1 MPEDKQLIIHSEV
14 DPGKII
20 SNFSELREEIR
31 KQVEPYVGL
40 DLEAVELKD
49 KKDMLARLRKGRSM
63 IDERRKSVK
72 KEYLVP
78 LNKFEDLCKELNGEF
93 DRAITE
99 IDTSVKSQIKKER
112 DEKWLELWKYMET
125 KVDDQLY
132 EFIGSTNFFF
142 DEKWLNSSVSM
153 KKAQTEIDEKIEKVK
168 KDLQVLSG
176 EAYYDRLIEQY
187 GKSGDISSCLSM
199 RDRLAEQDEQ
209 ARKLKE
215 SMEAQKAEK
224 KTDETIVPGVKDS
237 DLYADVGMNSPTFAT
252 LDPSN
257 HKITTEPAE
266 ESTETKP
273 TTIKVKFEAEGSSV
287 AMMALGD
294 FCRENRI
301 KLRRI

>member
-20 SNFSELREEIR
+20 SNFPELKEEIR

-93 DRAITE
+93 DRAINE

-112 DEKWLELWKYMET
+112 DVRWLDLWKYMDS
-125 KVDDQLY
+125 KVDEQLY
-132 EFIGSTNFFF
+132 EFIGSTDFFF

-187 GKSGDISSCLSM
+187 GKTGDISSCLSM

-224 KTDETIVPGVKDS
+224 QKPVEQPKPQEVEEKQI
-237 DLYADVGMNSPTFAT
+237 PT
-252 LDPSN
+252 
-257 HKITTEPAE
+257 ERAE